1 MSIGLNTPLW
11 LYSFGVCSGDTKRQR
26 LRPTICVCSS
36 IRVSW
41 CSGVTVPAGP
51 NQNDDERASCARS
64 QNAGSEPMSASSG
77 ANSGRRS
84 ASLLAVM

>member
-1 MSIGLNTPLW
+1 MGVSIGEM
-11 LYSFGVCSGDTKRQR
+11 KRQR
-26 LRPTICVCSS
+26 LRPTIWVCSS
-36 IRVSW
+36 ISVSW

-51 NQNDDERASCARS
+51 NQNDDMRESCAAS
-64 QNAGSEPMSASSG
+64 QKSGSVPMSASSG